1 VEVQRHGIPEQ
12 DQVNAVLLQW
22 ARTYNVPVIASND
35 SHYTDQEDSN
45 AHDILLCVNTGREAE
60 HADRLG

>member
-1 VEVQRHGIPEQ
+1 
-12 DQVNAVLLQW
+12 VNAVLLQW
-22 ARTYNVPVIASND
+22 ARKYNVPVIASND

-45 AHDILLCVNTGREAE
+45 AHDILLCVNTGREAV